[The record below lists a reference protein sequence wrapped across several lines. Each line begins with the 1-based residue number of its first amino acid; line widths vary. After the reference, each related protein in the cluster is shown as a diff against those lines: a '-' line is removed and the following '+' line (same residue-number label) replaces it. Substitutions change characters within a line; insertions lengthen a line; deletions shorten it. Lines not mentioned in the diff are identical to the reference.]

1 MSITYFSILYTYRFT
16 RSSVPELCSFTSNRV
31 NRYFTPLRCVL
42 APFHFSPFIAPS
54 LSHFHS
60 KRSHLPAAS
69 SSITLR
75 SLSLIQASSFHSPF
89 LVEIATIFSC
99 YYNVS
104 LIIFLY
110 YYNIDNFIYIELS
123 LYISYNNKEVTL

>member
-1 MSITYFSILYTYRFT
+1 MSTTYFSVVYTYRFT
-16 RSSVPELCSFTSNRV
+16 RSLVTELCSFTPNRV

-54 LSHFHS
+54 LSQFHS

-69 SSITLR
+69 SFITLR

-89 LVEIATIFSC
+89 LVENATIFSW
-99 YYNVS
+99 YYNVFS
-104 LIIFLY
+104 IMFLY
-110 YYNIDNFIYIELS
+110 YCNKDNFIYIELS
-123 LYISYNNKEVTL
+123 FYISYNNKEDTL